1 MEILGKDI
9 STVIKNLK
17 EGRKEPFIA
26 SFYQKLYGLKGHEYR
41 PIWEKEWDTLLII
54 DACTADLAEEEFTE
68 EKYNFSTTTAPGSS
82 SREWAEHFSEAENL
96 EDIIYISANPHISN
110 QKIEEFAGKNP
121 FFMIYDVW
129 KTGWDEEK
137 HTVPAE
143 AVNKKF
149 QEVKEMYPD
158 KKFILHYM
166 QPHHPFI
173 GEKQLDD
180 TSFVF
185 PGQAEDIERE
195 DMVWER
201 LKKGE
206 IDEKEFRD
214 AYRSNLIYVKEKI
227 EQLPGLEGKTI
238 ITADH
243 GNIFG
248 KRGMYAHPPG
258 VYFDELVQVPW
269 IEVNKE

>member
-9 STVIKNLK
+9 STILKNLK
-17 EGRKEPFIA
+17 EGRKEPFI
-26 SFYQKLYGLKGHEYR
+26 SSLHQKYYSLKGHEYT
-41 PIWEKEWDTLLII
+41 PIWEKDWDTLLII
-54 DACTADLAEEEFTE
+54 DACTAELAEEEFKE
-68 EKYNFSTTTAPGSS
+68 DRYDFSTTTAPGSS
-82 SREWAEHFSEAENL
+82 SREWAEHFSEAEDL
-96 EDIIYISANPHISN
+96 EDVVYISANPHISN
-110 QKIEEFAGKNP
+110 QKIEDFAGKNP

-137 HTVPAE
+137 GTVRPE
-143 AVNKKF
+143 KVNQKF

-185 PGQAEDIERE
+185 PGQAEDIDRE

-206 IDEKEFRD
+206 IDEQEFRD
-214 AYRSNLIYVKEKI
+214 AYRSNLIYVKQKI
-227 EQLPGLEGKTI
+227 EKLPELEGKTI

-258 VYFDELVQVPW
+258 V
-269 IEVNKE
+269 